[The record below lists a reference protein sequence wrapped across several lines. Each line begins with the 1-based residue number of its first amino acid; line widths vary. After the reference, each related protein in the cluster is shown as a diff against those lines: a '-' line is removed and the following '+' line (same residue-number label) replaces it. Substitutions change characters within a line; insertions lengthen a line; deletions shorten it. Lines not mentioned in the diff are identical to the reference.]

1 MEKSVRNNSILS
13 KVFNKDFVVSAIVP
27 IIIFSVFDKMGMTLK
42 GVTLSGVWS
51 IGVVF
56 INFIKEHQIN
66 VLASMAAVFSGIGL
80 VGTIISKNPTF
91 YFIAPIAQ
99 NILIAAV
106 FLGSLCFKRPLIQ
119 IIVEQSYLKNA
130 PRALK
135 DNPKYKANW
144 KMLTTAWGILNITE
158 AVLKII
164 LLNAV
169 SMSSYYAISTVC
181 GNILDSFLIIF
192 SIFFSKWYL
201 KKK

>member
-13 KVFNKDFVVSAIVP
+13 KVFNRDFIVSAIIP

-42 GVTLSGVWS
+42 GVILSGVWS

-56 INFIKEHQIN
+56 INFINEHQIN
-66 VLASMAAVFSGIGL
+66 ALASMAAVFSGIGL
-80 VGTIISKNPTF
+80 IGTIISKNPTF
-91 YFIAPIAQ
+91 YFISPIAQ
-99 NILIAAV
+99 NTLIAV
-106 FLGSLCFKRPLIQ
+106 VLLGSLFFERSLIQ
-119 IIVEQSYLKNA
+119 IVAEQSFLKNA
-130 PRALK
+130 SKEFKER
-135 DNPKYKANW
+135 PKYKTNW
-144 KMLTTAWGILNITE
+144 KILTTSWGILNITE

-164 LLNAV
+164 LLNIV

-181 GNILDSFLIIF
+181 GNILDSFLLIF